1 MGCAAHDDD
10 DDERGI
16 EEEKIVGL
24 NWDEIVVLFNLA
36 SFFFLFPFF
45 RFFTDFVWR
54 FVGDWV
60 EV

>member
-36 SFFFLFPFF
+36 SFFFSFSFF
-45 RFFTDFVWR
+45 SFFYRFCLAVCW
-54 FVGDWV
+54 
-60 EV
+60 